1 MQMDVGLDTGDM
13 LIKLNTPISE
23 NETASSLHDRLAG
36 MGAEAILEYLRAYQN
51 IGAEK
56 QDNSL
61 ACYAK
66 KLSKQEAQINWH
78 DQADQIDR
86 NVRAFNP
93 VPVAF
98 FELDEMRIRVFEGTA
113 LDHQGS
119 EEAGTILKKDKQG
132 LLIKCGEGAFQIE
145 SLQLPGSKAMPV
157 HAFING
163 GKNILNPGDILLSP
177 SRESSK

>member
-13 LIKLNTPISE
+13 LIKLNTPIE
-23 NETASSLHDRLAG
+23 THETASSLHDRLAVL
-36 MGAEAILEYLRAYQN
+36 GAEAILEYLREYQN
-51 IGAEK
+51 LGHEK

-66 KLSKQEAQINWH
+66 KLTKQEAQINWH
-78 DQADQIDR
+78 LTAIQIDK

-98 FELDEMRIRVFEGTA
+98 FELDDMRIRVFEGSSIA
-113 LDHQGS
+113 HKGS
-119 EEAGTILKKDKQG
+119 ETIGTILKKDKSG
-132 LLIKCGEGAFQIE
+132 ILIKCGEGAYLIK

-163 GKNILNPGDILLSP
+163 GKDLLNPGDILPSP
-177 SRESSK
+177 DQEAS